1 MKNKN
6 LQIFLMTIIL
16 FTAGMVLSGAFVNIY
31 IWKLKFDFNIII
43 KYLIS
48 TYITVPFIFYL
59 CGYIGMHI
67 DRLTIYKIGII
78 FHSLFY
84 FFVLLVREKI
94 TENLVLFGIIY
105 GIAMGFYWFGYHILT
120 IDYTE
125 IGKREKFYSTTSIIA
140 SVSSLL
146 GPLISGFIIHIL
158 PDLKGYYVI
167 FAISSFLMLSS
178 VILASPLKS
187 KPILKPYKIKDL
199 IFTKNKK
206 WFKTMVG
213 YFFISGND
221 AISMFLISILVVK
234 TTGSE
239 FTFGKLSFLVSLI
252 SITTSYLVGKFSKPH
267 TRSNSVIIGALISF
281 FLAFILVYKIN
292 FNTLLIYS
300 ILSSISGILI
310 RIPFS
315 AYAMDLISLDANI
328 NERKMEYI
336 VARDVPIAIGR
347 ITSLVIFLIFLKYFN
362 VIAIK
367 MILLLISTFPFA
379 IYWAM
384 YRYK

>member
-6 LQIFLMTIIL
+6 LQIFLLTIIL

-31 IWKLKFDFNIII
+31 IWKLKYDYNLII

-48 TYITVPFIFYL
+48 SYITVPFVFYL
-59 CGYIGMHI
+59 CGYIGMYI
-67 DRLTIYKIGII
+67 DRLSIYKIGIV
-78 FHSLFY
+78 FHSIFY
-84 FFVLLVREKI
+84 LFVLLVREKI

-140 SVSSLL
+140 SVSSMM

-178 VILASPLKS
+178 VILVSPLKS
-187 KPILKPYKIKDL
+187 KPILKPYKIEDL

-239 FTFGKLSFLVSLI
+239 FTFGKLAFLVSLI

-267 TRSNSVIIGALISF
+267 TRSNYVITGAIIYF
-281 FLAFILVYKIN
+281 FIAFILVYKIN
-292 FNTLLIYS
+292 FNTLIIYS
-300 ILSSISGILI
+300 ILSSVSGILI

-347 ITSLVIFLIFLKYFN
+347 ITSLVIFMIFLKYFD
-362 VIAIK
+362 VTAIK

>member
-6 LQIFLMTIIL
+6 LLIFILTIIL

-31 IWKLKFDFNIII
+31 IWKLKSDFNLII

-59 CGYIGMHI
+59 CGYIGMYI
-67 DRLTIYKIGII
+67 DRLSIYKIGIA
-78 FHSLFY
+78 FHSIFY
-84 FFVLLVREKI
+84 LFVLLVREKI
-94 TENLVLFGIIY
+94 TDYLVIFGIIY
-105 GIAMGFYWFGYHILT
+105 GIAIGFYWFGYHILT
-120 IDYTE
+120 IDYTDF
-125 IGKREKFYSTTSIIA
+125 GKREKFYATTSIIA
-140 SVSSLL
+140 SVSSML

-167 FAISSFLMLSS
+167 FAVSSFLMLSS
-178 VILASPLKS
+178 VVLVSPLKS
-187 KPILKPYKIKDL
+187 KPILKPYKIEDL

-206 WFKTMVG
+206 WLKTMIG
-213 YFFISGND
+213 YFFISGKD

-239 FTFGKLSFLVSLI
+239 FTFGKLAFFVSFI
-252 SITTSYLVGKFSKPH
+252 TITTSYLIGKFSKPH
-267 TRSNSVIIGALISF
+267 IRSNYVITGATLYFLI
-281 FLAFILVYKIN
+281 AFILVFKIN
-292 FNTLLIYS
+292 FHTLVVYS
-300 ILSSISGILI
+300 ILASVAEILI

-315 AYAMDLISLDANI
+315 AYAMDLISLDANV

-336 VARDVPIAIGR
+336 VARDVPIALGR
-347 ITSLVIFLIFLKYFN
+347 ITSLIIFMIFLKYFD
-362 VIAIK
+362 ITAIK

-384 YRYK
+384 YKYK

>member
-6 LQIFLMTIIL
+6 LQIFLLTIIL
-16 FTAGMVLSGAFVNIY
+16 FTAGTVLSGAFVNIY
-31 IWKLKFDFNIII
+31 IWKLKSDFNLII

-48 TYITVPFIFYL
+48 TYITVPIIFYL

-67 DRLTIYKIGII
+67 DRLSIYKIGII
-78 FHSLFY
+78 SHSIFY
-84 FFVLLVREKI
+84 LFVLLVREKI
-94 TENLVLFGIIY
+94 TDYLIISGIIY

-125 IGKREKFYSTTSIIA
+125 TGKREKFYSTTSIIA
-140 SVSSLL
+140 SILSML
-146 GPLISGFIIHIL
+146 GPLISGFIIHLL

-167 FAISSFLMLSS
+167 FAISSFLILSS
-178 VILASPLKS
+178 VVIVSPLKS
-187 KPILKPYKIKDL
+187 RPILKPYKIEDL

-206 WFKTMVG
+206 WLKTMIG
-213 YFFISGND
+213 YFFISGKD
-221 AISMFLISILVVK
+221 AISMFLISILVIRA
-234 TTGSE
+234 TGSE
-239 FTFGKLSFLVSLI
+239 FTFGKLAFFIALV
-252 SITTSYLVGKFSKPH
+252 SITTSYLVGKYSKPY
-267 TRSNSVIIGALISF
+267 TRSKYVITGATLYFLI
-281 FLAFILVYKIN
+281 AFILIYKIN
-292 FNTLLIYS
+292 FHTLIIYS
-300 ILSSISGILI
+300 ILSSISEILV

-347 ITSLVIFLIFLKYFN
+347 ITTLVIFMIFLKYFDL
-362 VIAIK
+362 IAIK

-384 YRYK
+384 YKYK

>member
-6 LQIFLMTIIL
+6 LLIFIITIIL
-16 FTAGMVLSGAFVNIY
+16 FTSGMVLSGAFVNIY
-31 IWKLKFDFNIII
+31 IWKLKSDFNLII

-48 TYITVPFIFYL
+48 TYVTVPFIFYL

-67 DRLTIYKIGII
+67 DRISIYKIGIV
-78 FHSLFY
+78 FHSFFY

-94 TENLVLFGIIY
+94 TDYLIIFGIIY

-125 IGKREKFYSTTSIIA
+125 IGKREKFYSITSIIA
-140 SVSSLL
+140 SISSML

-167 FAISSFLMLSS
+167 FAISSFLMISS
-178 VILASPLKS
+178 VVLVSPLKS
-187 KPILKPYKIKDL
+187 RPILKPYKIEDL

-206 WFKTMVG
+206 WLKTMIG
-213 YFFISGND
+213 YFFLSSKD

-239 FTFGKLSFLVSLI
+239 FTFGKLAFFISLV
-252 SITTSYLVGKFSKPH
+252 SITTSYLLGKFSRPYL
-267 TRSNSVIIGALISF
+267 RNNYVITGAILYFLISF
-281 FLAFILVYKIN
+281 ILIYKIN
-292 FNTLLIYS
+292 FQTLVIYS
-300 ILSSISGILI
+300 IIASIAEILI

-336 VARDVPIAIGR
+336 VARDIPIALGR
-347 ITSLVIFLIFLKYFN
+347 VTSLVVFLIFIKYFD
-362 VIAIK
+362 ILAIK
-367 MILLLISTFPFA
+367 LILLLISTFPFA
-379 IYWAM
+379 IYWAI
-384 YRYK
+384 YKYK